1 MSIECWAAAIAASAA
16 ARMNSPGCVVNTST
30 VRSAAGDG
38 IADASPDSARSCLK
52 TRSRLSTTGPVASTS
67 KSWFFGECVPQLIP
81 PTMARAPSRIS
92 SFTWSMVRRSSG
104 NATTRTPPCS
114 SSAQTVRLLRSDGS
128 LMAVT
133 VTPRSRASSSNA
145 ARSNRWN
152 SYSSMSMVRR
162 AWANSSTIAAKAVG
176 PSGSGTSR
184 SAPLLIGDGT
194 TGARARA
201 AAPGGAVRPGAQ
213 EAASSARRR
222 RGNRRQRDGPY
233 TPACYYIFV
242 YLSMPRAPTGPVRN
256 WRYNSAASAS
266 MKAFLGIVELVLA
279 LLVMLGV
286 LLQTPKA
293 SGLGGTIGG
302 GGDSGGGYRTK
313 RGLEKN
319 LFYATIGLVVLF
331 VVVSVVYIR
340 VG

>member
-1 MSIECWAAAIAASAA
+1 MSIE
-16 ARMNSPGCVVNTST
+16 
-30 VRSAAGDG
+30 
-38 IADASPDSARSCLK
+38 
-52 TRSRLSTTGPVASTS
+52 
-67 KSWFFGECVPQLIP
+67 
-81 PTMARAPSRIS
+81 
-92 SFTWSMVRRSSG
+92 
-104 NATTRTPPCS
+104 
-114 SSAQTVRLLRSDGS
+114 
-128 LMAVT
+128 
-133 VTPRSRASSSNA
+133 
-145 ARSNRWN
+145 
-152 SYSSMSMVRR
+152 RR
-162 AWANSSTIAAKAVG
+162 AWRSSLTIAAKALA
-176 PSGSGTSR
+176 PSGSGTSWSR
-184 SAPLLIGDGT
+184 PLMIGPGT
-194 TGARARA
+194 TV
-201 AAPGGAVRPGAQ
+201 GAVRPGAQ

-233 TPACYYIFV
+233 TRACYYIFV
-242 YLSMPRAPTGPVRN
+242 YLSMPRAPTGSVRN